1 MNWITFL
8 VSMDPHAL
16 VYAPRRNDLPTFT
29 SSETTCSVRLH
40 LTSYVSFP
48 SVDIH
53 VRIPSQ
59 GHPSRS
65 YVLH

>member
-29 SSETTCSVRLH
+29 SSETTCSVRFGIL
-40 LTSYVSFP
+40 YVST
-48 SVDIH
+48 SSHDVM
-53 VRIPSQ
+53 SCT
-59 GHPSRS
+59 
-65 YVLH
+65 